1 MLESL
6 KIFRLVAERGSFTR
20 AAEAAG
26 LSRPAV
32 SHHIK
37 QLEEHFGLSL
47 FARTTRRV
55 ELTPAGETL
64 LRHCRVILQAAEE
77 MEAAM
82 RVLSHARGRHV
93 TVASSTLPSEKALPM
108 VVAGLR
114 SRKNNGSLDVR
125 VQVGNST
132 EVLAWV
138 GDGTADLAL
147 VGCPADDERLVCEP
161 FAEDEI
167 VLALPPGWDT
177 PDVLPKDRVR
187 ELPLILREPG
197 SATRRA
203 VLEALGRHRID
214 LGALHVVA
222 EMSSSESIRAAVQ
235 AGLGCAF
242 FSTAVLR
249 PGEFPTARIEGV
261 SIRRSLYLC
270 WRRDT
275 PLTSEFQRLLDELRA
290 AFSAHGSD

>member
-26 LSRPAV
+26 VSRPAV

-47 FARTTRRV
+47 FTRTTRRV

-64 LRHCRVILQAAEE
+64 LRHCHIVLQAADD

-114 SRKNNGSLDVR
+114 SRGSHGGRDVR

-132 EVLAWV
+132 EVLGWV
-138 GDGTADLAL
+138 ADGIADLAL
-147 VGCPADDERLVCEP
+147 VGCAADDDRLVCEP
-161 FAEDEI
+161 FADDEI
-167 VLALPPGWDT
+167 VLAMPPGWDG
-177 PDVLPKDRVR
+177 PGVVPKDRVR

-203 VLEALGRHRID
+203 VLEALKHHRLDPGTLNI
-214 LGALHVVA
+214 VA

-242 FSTAVLR
+242 FSTSVLR

-261 SIRRSLYLC
+261 PIRRSLYLC